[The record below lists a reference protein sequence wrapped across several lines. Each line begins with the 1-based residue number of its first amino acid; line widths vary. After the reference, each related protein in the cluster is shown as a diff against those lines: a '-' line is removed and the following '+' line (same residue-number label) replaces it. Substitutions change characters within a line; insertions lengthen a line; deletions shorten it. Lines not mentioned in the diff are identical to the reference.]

1 VQQFQH
7 VQNYL
12 FVIDDC
18 LFDLVPFLF
27 HYSQTSPQLHSQC
40 MAHFAQSFQ
49 QPTFAFQEI
58 INIRFDVF
66 LLYEDHGIHSL

>member
-1 VQQFQH
+1 
-7 VQNYL
+7 
-12 FVIDDC
+12 
-18 LFDLVPFLF
+18 VPFLF